1 MNANFTKGPWGV
13 GGSDEGG
20 MKSVVYCDDVSG
32 SAVAMCEFDLVKR
45 SQEEMLANMHLIAA
59 APELYEALKEME
71 EFVDMECGIGAFS
84 SSCKSAVKA
93 LAKARG
99 EG

>member
-1 MNANFTKGPWGV
+1 MSTKFTEGPWKAHNRGPVFTKE
-13 GGSDEGG
+13 D
-20 MKSVVYCDDVSG
+20 VYEIHWSEDGEC
-32 SAVAMCEFDLVKR
+32 VAEIVHGEAD
-45 SQEEMLANMHLIAA
+45 ANLIAA